1 MIRKDKTYEFG
12 VENLFTGVAPAPTA
26 TFELEAG
33 QGVLKRGSLIAL
45 DADTGQGKLIAKDN
59 EAVSFF
65 VLTDDIDTGESGTDA
80 VGCTGYLS
88 GNFNKNRLIVGEGY
102 DFPATDVAQMRKDGI
117 ILQNAMELKEV

>member
-1 MIRKDKTYEFG
+1 MIRKDKTYTFE
-12 VENLFTGVAPAPTA
+12 VENLFTGVMPAPTA

-33 QGVLKRGSLIAL
+33 QGVVKRGSLIAL
-45 DADTGQGKLIAKDN
+45 DAETGQGKLIAKDN

-65 VLTDDIDTGESGTDA
+65 ILTDDTDTGESGTDG

-88 GNFNKNRLIVGEGY
+88 GCFNKDRLIVGEGY
-102 DFPATDVAQMRKDGI
+102 DFPATDMAQMRKDGI